1 MVELCQFICEF
12 CDSISEFKRHALYD
26 ITMRR
31 KKSDGEMMQEAIDKA
46 SKLIELLQKENR
58 DLKKRLEQFEREN

>member
-1 MVELCQFICEF
+1 
-12 CDSISEFKRHALYD
+12 
-26 ITMRR
+26 MRR